1 MDYSKDLGRK
11 LAHTDNSV
19 QKNYNAAF
27 ESGVDIDSIHTFT
40 KHLFLSDLARHEQVR
55 VNHAIIKTTFESFQ

>member
-11 LAHTDNSV
+11 LAHTDNAV
-19 QKNYNAAF
+19 QKKYDAAL
-27 ESGVDIDSIHTFT
+27 ESVDIDSIHTFT

-55 VNHAIIKTTFESFQ
+55 VNHTLIKTTFESFQ

>member
-27 ESGVDIDSIHTFT
+27 ESDLDIDSMHKFT
-40 KHLFLSDLARHEQVR
+40 KHLFLSDLARHEHVR
-55 VNHAIIKTTFESFQ
+55 VNHTLIKTTFESFQ